1 MSDLTPIPALPPA
14 PTEPASSPGWWSRL
28 VHRRAARAERL
39 LAAHHAQTTERARL
53 AQIALVR
60 GGYHLGPIP
69 YGYLPLHVPAPGG
82 GRRRVRLVVDLGP
95 ASVVAAIYHWRIEDR
110 LTPRAITTR
119 LRGIPDPTLLPV
131 DPASGLPRPWS
142 PAAVAR
148 ILANPVYTGAT
159 VWGRTHAGR
168 PVPPDEWVICLG
180 AHQPI
185 IDGRTFYRAQLLAP
199 PGTGIFS
206 AQLPPWEFAADPP
219 TEPGNTDREQ
229 GPIT

>member
-1 MSDLTPIPALPPA
+1 MSDLSPIPALPPA
-14 PTEPASSPGWWSRL
+14 PTEPTRPAGWWSRL
-28 VHRRAARAERL
+28 VHRRAAREARL

-60 GGYHLGPIP
+60 DGYHLGPIP
-69 YGYLPLHVPAPGG
+69 YGYLPLHVPVA

-119 LRGIPDPTLLPV
+119 LEGSLDPSLGPV

-159 VWGRTHAGR
+159 VWGRTRAGR

-185 IDGRTFYRAQLLAP
+185 IDGRTFHRAQLLAP
-199 PGTGIFS
+199 AGTGIFS
-206 AQLPPWEFAADPP
+206 VRLPPWEFVADPSTDP
-219 TEPGNTDREQ
+219 ENTGGGQ
-229 GPIT
+229 GPIA